1 MQLTYKQIVN
11 KKNCLGFITK
21 DTNTNLFL
29 AVHNTDMYFVFQELT
44 DIENE
49 KANIINKIN
58 IGNNKFI
65 YQLQDENDLIG
76 CNLTTYEQ
84 AIEEYKQDI

>member
-1 MQLTYKQIVN
+1 MRLTYKQIAN
-11 KKNCLGFITK
+11 EQNCLGFIVK
-21 DTNTNLFL
+21 DINTNLYYTK
-29 AVHNTDMYFVFQELT
+29 HNNDMYFIFQELT

-65 YQLQDENDLIG
+65 YELASENLTNFD
-76 CNLTTYEQ
+76 LTTYEQ
-84 AIEEYKQDI
+84 AIEEFKQDI